1 MKRIALVFA
10 VVASLLTGTVATA
23 AVKAGATCSKAG
35 STSIAGGKKYTC
47 IKSGN
52 KVVWSK
58 GVAIKKSIA
67 LKQGVCSPKS
77 ASDKDPGITQVR
89 ANTLIGMSESD
100 AENCANTLGWGFR
113 VGQRDGEDFPMTMD
127 FLIDRVT
134 VTSMNGF
141 ITKVAVG

>member
-1 MKRIALVFA
+1 MKKLLVTVIAI
-10 VVASLLTGTVATA
+10 SLIGMTPVHATN
-23 AVKAGATCSKAG
+23 KAG
-35 STSIAGGKKYTC
+35 SKCTKLNATTVVGNLKYTC
-47 IKSGN
+47 LKSGN
-52 KVVWSK
+52 KLVWSK

-67 LKQGVCSPKS
+67 LKQGVCPPKS
-77 ASDKDPGITQVR
+77 ASDKNPGITQVR

-127 FLIDRVT
+127 FLVDRVT

-141 ITKVAVG
+141 ITKVVVG

>member
-1 MKRIALVFA
+1 MKKLLVTVIAI
-10 VVASLLTGTVATA
+10 SLIGMTPVHATSKTGS
-23 AVKAGATCSKAG
+23 KCSKLNATTVVG
-35 STSIAGGKKYTC
+35 NLKYTC

-52 KVVWSK
+52 KLVWSK
-58 GVAIKKSIA
+58 GVAIKKSIT
-67 LKQGVCSPKS
+67 LKQGVCPPKS
-77 ASDKDPGITQVR
+77 ASDKNPGITQVR

>member
-1 MKRIALVFA
+1 MKKLLVTVIAISLIGMTPIH
-10 VVASLLTGTVATA
+10 AS
-23 AVKAGATCSKAG
+23 SKAG
-35 STSIAGGKKYTC
+35 SKCTKLNATTVVGNLKYTC
-47 IKSGN
+47 LKSGN
-52 KVVWSK
+52 KLVWSK

-67 LKQGVCSPKS
+67 LKQGVCPPKS
-77 ASDKDPGITQVR
+77 ASDKNPGITQVR

-127 FLIDRVT
+127 FLVDRVT

-141 ITKVAVG
+141 ITKVVVG

>member
-1 MKRIALVFA
+1 MKKLLVTVIAI
-10 VVASLLTGTVATA
+10 SLIGMTPVHATN
-23 AVKAGATCSKAG
+23 KAG
-35 STSIAGGKKYTC
+35 SKCTKLNATTVVGNLKYTC

-52 KVVWSK
+52 KFVWSK

-67 LKQGVCSPKS
+67 LKQGVCPPKS

-127 FLIDRVT
+127 FLVDRVT

-141 ITKVAVG
+141 ITKVVVG

>member
-1 MKRIALVFA
+1 MKKLLFTVIAI
-10 VVASLLTGTVATA
+10 SLIGMTPVHATN
-23 AVKAGATCSKAG
+23 KAG
-35 STSIAGGKKYTC
+35 SKCTKLNATTVVGNLKYTC
-47 IKSGN
+47 LKSGN
-52 KVVWSK
+52 KLVWSK

-67 LKQGVCSPKS
+67 LKQGVCPPKS
-77 ASDKDPGITQVR
+77 ASDKNPGITQVR

-127 FLIDRVT
+127 FLVDRVT

-141 ITKVAVG
+141 ITKVVVG